1 MHFLKNTKKNTWRY
15 HYQYFDDM
23 IYSSWDIEQN
33 RLKLVIF
40 GHFFPFNPPRPP
52 SPPQKKSQSYDER
65 FLRYGV
71 RLTEFLSFGPFFCPF
86 TSPPPTIQKT
96 KILKK
101 RQKCLG
107 VLSFLQMCTIND
119 NMHGFWDIECNRQNL
134 LSLWTIFCSFT
145 LLWTQKVKILKKRK
159 KRRETLSFYK
169 YVL

>member
-40 GHFFPFNPPRPP
+40 GHFFPFNPPRPR
-52 SPPQKKSQSYDER
+52 PPPKKITIIWWTVPEIRSETDR
-65 FLRYGV
+65 IFVIWAIFL
-71 RLTEFLSFGPFFCPF
+71 PFHL
-86 TSPPPTIQKT
+86 PPPTIQKT

-145 LLWTQKVKILKKRK
+145 LLWTQKIKILKKRK